1 MSNTIDYGIDLGTT
15 NSAIAKY
22 ENNEVRVFKNRD
34 QMDVTPSVV
43 RIEKSS
49 RIIVGK
55 RAYQLLY
62 EDFENVDSGF
72 KRWMGQSDPR
82 YFKAANKSLT
92 AEGLSAEVLKSMLED
107 ARQATNESISA
118 AVITVPAAFGQ
129 LQCEATARAA
139 SLAGLVQS
147 PLLQEPLAAAIAYG
161 MKPDALDSRWLVY
174 DLGGG
179 TFDIAVISTKEGQ
192 LSVLE
197 HRGNNMLGG
206 LD

>member
-1 MSNTIDYGIDLGTT
+1 MSNTINYGIDLGTT

-22 ENNEVRVFKNRD
+22 ENNDVKVFKNRD

-43 RIEKSS
+43 RIEKSG

-92 AEGLSAEVLKSMLED
+92 AEELSAEVLKSVLED
-107 ARQATNESISA
+107 ARQASDEQISSS
-118 AVITVPAAFGQ
+118 VITVPAAFGQ

-139 SLAGLVQS
+139 NLAGLAES
-147 PLLQEPLAAAIAYG
+147 PLLQEPIAAAIAYG
-161 MKPDALDSRWLVY
+161 ISPDMRICGV
-174 DLGGG
+174 
-179 TFDIAVISTKEGQ
+179 
-192 LSVLE
+192 
-197 HRGNNMLGG
+197 
-206 LD
+206 